1 MLPPFLFG
9 NADCLCHLCVRTLW
23 VFSTICLRPFPGEK
37 SGSVPWII
45 SVLLL
50 AIAAAIVL
58 CLFDYVSLLETRF
71 VLRLLQRWSS
81 WKSVLILL
89 WVDVVVTGVI
99 GGIPVDLAL
108 GVTLHPFQT
117 ISQSLA
123 DDEASSVQFKK
134 TLEQERAQILSRNL
148 LKNVS

>member
-1 MLPPFLFG
+1 L
-9 NADCLCHLCVRTLW
+9 
-23 VFSTICLRPFPGEK
+23 
-37 SGSVPWII
+37 
-45 SVLLL
+45 
-50 AIAAAIVL
+50 
-58 CLFDYVSLLETRF
+58 
-71 VLRLLQRWSS
+71 
-81 WKSVLILL
+81 
-89 WVDVVVTGVI
+89 VDVVVTGVI

-123 DDEASSVQFKK
+123 DDEASSVLFKK